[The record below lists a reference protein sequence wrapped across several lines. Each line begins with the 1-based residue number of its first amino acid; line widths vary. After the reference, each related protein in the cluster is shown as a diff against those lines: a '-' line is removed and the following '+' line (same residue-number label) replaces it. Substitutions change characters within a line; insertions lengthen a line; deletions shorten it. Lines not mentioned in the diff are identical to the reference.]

1 LFLLAS
7 VLDLDSRLAILVD
20 DFEGVMLHVRLHLS
34 VNEFTTDETLGV
46 ENTIDFFLKTII
58 SLDRPTLN
66 C

>member
-34 VNEFTTDETLGV
+34 VNEITTDETLGV
-46 ENTIDFFLKTII
+46 ENTTD
-58 SLDRPTLN
+58 
-66 C
+66 